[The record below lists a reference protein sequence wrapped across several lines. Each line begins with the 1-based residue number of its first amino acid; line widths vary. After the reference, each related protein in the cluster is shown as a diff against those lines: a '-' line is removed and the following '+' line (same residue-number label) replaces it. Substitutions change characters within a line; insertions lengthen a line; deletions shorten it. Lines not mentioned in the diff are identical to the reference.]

1 MSKRQ
6 TQFVILCED
15 TQQEVCVRHF
25 LLKRGVPRRKI
36 RVEKNPAGRG
46 AGEQFVRGTYP
57 DEVKAHRR
65 RTAYQTVALIAVIDA
80 DTRTVEER
88 MRWLDKM
95 LVDDA
100 QSKRAPVEKIAL
112 LVPKRN
118 IETWIQYFKTGSAD
132 EDKLYSHLNKEG
144 DCVKDVRRF
153 ASSDCFNNL
162 SASAPPSLRVAC
174 DELRRVV

>member
-1 MSKRQ
+1 MSKRKA
-6 TQFVILCED
+6 QFVILCED
-15 TQQEVCVRHF
+15 RQQEVCVRHF
-25 LLKRGVPRRKI
+25 LLERDVPRWKI
-36 RVEKNPAGRG
+36 RVAKNPVGRG
-46 AGEQFVRGTYP
+46 AGEQFVRGKYP
-57 DEVKAHRR
+57 DEVRAYRR

-100 QSKRAPVEKIAL
+100 QPKRAPTEKIAT

-118 IETWIQYFKTGSAD
+118 IETWIHYFKTGLAD
-132 EDKLYSHLNKEG
+132 EDKIYPRLRKEG

-153 ASSDCFNNL
+153 ASSDCFNKL
-162 SASAPPSLRVAC
+162 PAPAPPSLRTAC